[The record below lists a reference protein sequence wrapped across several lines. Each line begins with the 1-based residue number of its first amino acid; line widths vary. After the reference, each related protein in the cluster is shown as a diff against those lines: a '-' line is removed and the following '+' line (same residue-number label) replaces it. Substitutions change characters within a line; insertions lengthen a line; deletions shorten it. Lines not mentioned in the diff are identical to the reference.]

1 MVNSKTKFAGTN
13 TLRMIKEF
21 IDTQESPVTA
31 YFVRTRLVLNRKIN
45 LDALKFLSDYGLIK
59 KIESKSVCGTVSKY
73 FGINKMTPKK
83 SRQINRAK
91 EIGIDLS
98 KMEYYPYH
106 EGDENL
112 VFSIDSEDM
121 AKEGE

>member
-83 SRQINRAK
+83 SRQIVKANKINVAL
-91 EIGIDLS
+91 EQLEDEG
-98 KMEYYPYH
+98 YYL
-106 EGDENL
+106 G
-112 VFSIDSEDM
+112 VDM
-121 AKEGE
+121 AKGEEWTIY